1 MNDLLLRACRREP
14 VTRPPVWLMR
24 QAGRYLPQYRA
35 VRARHD
41 FLTMVTTPELA
52 VEVTLQPV
60 SLLGVDAAIIFS
72 DILIIPMAM
81 GMSLTVNEG
90 TGPAFDKP
98 LRAVEQI
105 DRLKPVEPGEDLRY
119 VLEAISLARQEL
131 AGRVPLIGFAGGP
144 WTLATYMVEGSGSK
158 EWRQV
163 RRLMAENPSGLE
175 RLLDRLS
182 DAVCRTVTAQA
193 KAGAQVIQIFESSA
207 SALSPDDFERFAL
220 PFLARAAAA
229 AKAAGVPVIV
239 FAPGAGWALE
249 LLARASGADVIGI
262 DWQTRA
268 SEARKR
274 LCGFDVACQGN
285 FDPAWL
291 YLSPEQIRE
300 RAGSMLADFGR
311 QGYIANLGHGVLRDT
326 PVEHVQEFV
335 RTVQQ
340 SHLSDPG
347 PKP

>member
-14 VTRPPVWLMR
+14 VPRPPVWLMR
-24 QAGRYLPQYRA
+24 QAGRYLPEYRA

-41 FLTMVTTPELA
+41 FLAIVTTPELA

-60 SLLGVDAAIIFS
+60 NRLGVDAAIIFS
-72 DILIIPMAM
+72 DILVIPMAM

-90 TGPAFDKP
+90 IGPVFEQP
-98 LRAVEQI
+98 LRVVEQM
-105 DRLKPVEPGEDLRY
+105 DRLKPIEPDRDLRY
-119 VLEAISLARQEL
+119 LLQAIALTRRTL
-131 AGRVPLIGFAGGP
+131 NGRVPLIGFAGGP
-144 WTLATYMVEGSGSK
+144 WTLATYMVEGSGTR
-158 EWRQV
+158 EWRRI
-163 RRLMAENPSGLE
+163 RRLLAENPSGLE
-175 RLLDRLS
+175 RLLNHLT
-182 DAVCRTVTAQA
+182 DAVSHTVTAQA
-193 KAGAQVIQIFESSA
+193 RAGAQVLQLFESSA
-207 SALSPDDFERFAL
+207 AALGPEDFERFAL
-220 PFLARAAAA
+220 PGLVRVTSA

-249 LLARASGADVIGI
+249 LLARTTQADVIGI

-268 SEARKR
+268 AEARSR
-274 LCGFDVACQGN
+274 LCGLHVACQGN

-291 YLSPEQIRE
+291 YLPAEQIRE
-300 RAGSMLADFGR
+300 RTSRMLGDFSGP
-311 QGYIANLGHGVLRDT
+311 GYIANLGHGVLRDT

-340 SHLSDPG
+340 SHLSHHG